1 MKNYNNE
8 QKMAIAKV
16 LLDIIY
22 VDGKIDGREISYYE
36 RVKNSFD
43 MSPENQF
50 AVVGLNT
57 LCCLG
62 IIKAMDDEQ
71 KLSFVNMMRETIL
84 SDEYIDPKE
93 AEAFYNI
100 CEFIHVTGVG
110 LS

>member
-1 MKNYNNE
+1 MNNFSDE

-22 VDGKIDGREISYYE
+22 VDSKIDSREITYYE
-36 RVKNSFD
+36 RIKNLFD
-43 MSPENQF
+43 LSPENQF

-57 LCCLG
+57 LYCLG
-62 IIKAMDDEQ
+62 IIKALDDEK
-71 KLSFVNMMRETIL
+71 KLSFVNMMRKTIL
-84 SDEYIDPKE
+84 ADGYVDSKE

-100 CEFIHVTGVG
+100 CEFINITGVG

>member
-1 MKNYNNE
+1 MNNYNDE

-22 VDGKIDGREISYYE
+22 IDAKIDGREISYHE
-36 RVKNSFD
+36 RVKNLFD

-50 AVVGLNT
+50 ATVGLNT
-57 LCCLG
+57 LYCLG
-62 IIKAMDDEQ
+62 IIKDMDDEQ
-71 KLSFVNMMRETIL
+71 KLSFANMMKETIL
-84 SDEYIDPKE
+84 ADEYIDSKE

-100 CEFIHVTGVG
+100 CEFIHITGVG